1 MTPLITR
8 SLRCSLIFHNI
19 MFKQI
24 NIINLRLP
32 TVFLST
38 HCGLN
43 ITTRAPRKAI

>member
-32 TVFLST
+32 TVFLNT
-38 HCGLN
+38 QCGLN
-43 ITTRAPRKAI
+43 IAARASNKAI